1 MPPDHSRERRPAP
14 RPDGAPDD
22 ISPTSASRV
31 VPDAT
36 RRRAPWGPEV
46 CLDTPY
52 SSVGITAVL
61 PVARRWLVNE
71 AGDPAPILAWVIESS
86 GAVYALIEPGDGHP
100 PIVVSTWGLKVL
112 DYDPGSGF

>member
-1 MPPDHSRERRPAP
+1 M
-14 RPDGAPDD
+14 
-22 ISPTSASRV
+22 
-31 VPDAT
+31 
-36 RRRAPWGPEV
+36 
-46 CLDTPY
+46 
-52 SSVGITAVL
+52 
-61 PVARRWLVNE
+61 NE